1 MGIRALK
8 EVVIAVGTDAGIL
21 ILSLSKVIR
30 KANSWLARMAI
41 SIPTNRPWEPNA
53 APGRPLAVPVL
64 SSTTTETICGQM
76 VR

>member
-41 SIPTNRPWEPNA
+41 SMPTNRP
-53 APGRPLAVPVL
+53 
-64 SSTTTETICGQM
+64 
-76 VR
+76 